1 MKQSVFSSNKVIRKT
16 RLTLDKNKNIHRKT
30 KCYILQLS
38 KDSDEGI
45 IVRKKYVD
53 FEPKVKVL

>member
-1 MKQSVFSSNKVIRKT
+1 MKHSSNKVIRKT

-30 KCYILQLS
+30 KCYMLQLS
-38 KDSDEGI
+38 KDSDGGI

>member
-1 MKQSVFSSNKVIRKT
+1 MKQSVFSSNKVIRETKI
-16 RLTLDKNKNIHRKT
+16 TLDKNKNGHRT
-30 KCYILQLS
+30 KCYMLQLS
-38 KDSDEGI
+38 KDSDGGI

>member
-38 KDSDEGI
+38 KDSDGVI